1 MSLDPRQQTGLQQM
15 QTMHDASLSGLRA
28 DFFYW
33 EWITPL
39 HYSVFIFS
47 CSHALSMLGQK

>member
-28 DFFYW
+28 EFFLLGVDNS
-33 EWITPL
+33 T
-39 HYSVFIFS
+39 
-47 CSHALSMLGQK
+47 ALFRVHFFL